1 MHNNSILQIVARESR
16 HNMSYIRVRQL
27 LIYALCLSKVM
38 R

>member
-16 HNMSYIRVRQL
+16 DNMSYIKARQL
-27 LIYALCLSKVM
+27 LIYALCLSKFM